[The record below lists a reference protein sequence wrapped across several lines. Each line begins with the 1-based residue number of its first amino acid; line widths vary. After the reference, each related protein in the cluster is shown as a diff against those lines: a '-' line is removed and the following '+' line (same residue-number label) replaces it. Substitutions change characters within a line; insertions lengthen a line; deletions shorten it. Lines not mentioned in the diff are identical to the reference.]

1 MDIIIALSMAIVL
14 AIVALVIGFW
24 YYIFGNSYAR
34 AIDQAIKDMEK
45 GITTVITDE
54 KGVSIT
60 GSFTVKKYRAEE
72 KSRKFLRNT
81 KTESFVE

>member
-1 MDIIIALSMAIVL
+1 MIITVVVL

-45 GITTVITDE
+45 GITTEITDGE
-54 KGVSIT
+54 NVSFT
-60 GSFTVKKYRAEE
+60 GSFSVKKYKDEE
-72 KSRKFLRNT
+72 KIVKNVGQSNRTN
-81 KTESFVE
+81 V

>member
-1 MDIIIALSMAIVL
+1 MIITVVVL

-24 YYIFGNSYAR
+24 YYIFGNPYAR
-34 AIDQAIKDMEK
+34 VIDQAIKDMEK

-60 GSFTVKKYRAEE
+60 GSFTVKKYKDEE
-72 KSRKFLRNT
+72 KL
-81 KTESFVE
+81 

>member
-1 MDIIIALSMAIVL
+1 MDTIIALIMAVVL

-54 KGVSIT
+54 KNVSFT
-60 GSFTVKKYRAEE
+60 GSFSVKKYKDEE
-72 KSRKFLRNT
+72 KS
-81 KTESFVE
+81 

>member
-1 MDIIIALSMAIVL
+1 MDTIIALSIVVIL

-45 GITTVITDE
+45 GITTVITDD
-54 KGVSIT
+54 GNS
-60 GSFTVKKYRAEE
+60 SFSVKKYKDEE
-72 KSRKFLRNT
+72 KS
-81 KTESFVE
+81 

>member
-1 MDIIIALSMAIVL
+1 MIITVVVL

-60 GSFTVKKYRAEE
+60 GSFSVKKYKDEE
-72 KSRKFLRNT
+72 KS
-81 KTESFVE
+81 

>member
-1 MDIIIALSMAIVL
+1 MDTIIALSIVVVL
-14 AIVALVIGFW
+14 AIVALIIGFW

-54 KGVSIT
+54 KNVSFT
-60 GSFTVKKYRAEE
+60 GTFTVKKYKDEE
-72 KSRKFLRNT
+72 KS
-81 KTESFVE
+81 

>member
-1 MDIIIALSMAIVL
+1 MDTIIALSIAVVL
-14 AIVALVIGFW
+14 AIVALIIGFW

-60 GSFTVKKYRAEE
+60 GTFTVKKYKDEE
-72 KSRKFLRNT
+72 KS
-81 KTESFVE
+81 

>member
-1 MDIIIALSMAIVL
+1 MDVLISLIMVFVL
-14 AIVALVIGFW
+14 AIVAGAIGLW

-60 GSFTVKKYRAEE
+60 GSFTVKKYKDEE
-72 KSRKFLRNT
+72 KS
-81 KTESFVE
+81 

>member
-1 MDIIIALSMAIVL
+1 MNVIIALSMVIVL
-14 AIVALVIGFW
+14 SIVAFIIGLW
-24 YYIFGNSYAR
+24 YYIFGNPYAR

-60 GSFTVKKYRAEE
+60 GSFTVKKYKDEE
-72 KSRKFLRNT
+72 KS
-81 KTESFVE
+81 

>member
-1 MDIIIALSMAIVL
+1 MDIIIMIITVVVL

-60 GSFTVKKYRAEE
+60 GSFSVKKYKDEE
-72 KSRKFLRNT
+72 KS
-81 KTESFVE
+81 

>member
-1 MDIIIALSMAIVL
+1 MDTIIAFSIVVVL

-34 AIDQAIKDMEK
+34 AMDQAIKDIEK

-54 KGVSIT
+54 AND
-60 GSFTVKKYRAEE
+60 SFSVKKYKDEE
-72 KSRKFLRNT
+72 KS
-81 KTESFVE
+81 

>member
-1 MDIIIALSMAIVL
+1 MDVIIALIMAVVL

-45 GITTVITDE
+45 GITTIITNE
-54 KGVSIT
+54 AN
-60 GSFTVKKYRAEE
+60 GSFSVKKYKDEE
-72 KSRKFLRNT
+72 KS
-81 KTESFVE
+81 

>member
-1 MDIIIALSMAIVL
+1 MDIIIAFGIVVVL

-34 AIDQAIKDMEK
+34 AMNKAIKDMEK

-54 KGVSIT
+54 AD
-60 GSFTVKKYRAEE
+60 GSFTVKKYKDGE
-72 KSRKFLRNT
+72 KS
-81 KTESFVE
+81 

>member
-1 MDIIIALSMAIVL
+1 MDTIMALSMAIVL

-34 AIDQAIKDMEK
+34 AIDQTIKDMEK

-54 KGVSIT
+54 KNVSST
-60 GSFTVKKYRAEE
+60 GLFSVKKYKNEE
-72 KSRKFLRNT
+72 NT
-81 KTESFVE
+81 KTEPFGEN

>member
-1 MDIIIALSMAIVL
+1 MDTIIALSIVVVL
-14 AIVALVIGFW
+14 AIVALIIGFW

-54 KGVSIT
+54 KNVSFT
-60 GSFTVKKYRAEE
+60 GSFSVKKYKNEE
-72 KSRKFLRNT
+72 KS
-81 KTESFVE
+81 

>member
-1 MDIIIALSMAIVL
+1 MDVIIALIIVVVL

-45 GITTVITDE
+45 GITTVITDG
-54 KGVSIT
+54 KNVSFT
-60 GSFTVKKYRAEE
+60 GSFTVKKYKDEE
-72 KSRKFLRNT
+72 KS
-81 KTESFVE
+81 